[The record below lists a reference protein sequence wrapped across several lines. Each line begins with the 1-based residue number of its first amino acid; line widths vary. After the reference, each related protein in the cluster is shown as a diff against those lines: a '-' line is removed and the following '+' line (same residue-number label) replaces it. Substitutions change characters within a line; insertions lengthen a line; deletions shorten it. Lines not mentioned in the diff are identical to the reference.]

1 MGGNI
6 MKLNKKSKK
15 GFTLIELLIVVAI
28 IAILAAI
35 AIPQFGQ
42 YRVRGY
48 NSAASSDLRN
58 FKIAEESF
66 KSDAGVYASS
76 QVAGLAGTGALLSG
90 PLNVNVPVVANSI
103 NTSFPSS
110 PTTLAFGLSNGV
122 SAGINTTAT
131 TAADY
136 VALFAHTQGNVVYAA
151 DSNNTQLKQAGKDS
165 AGAAV
170 AIGNAAQ
177 TTGGQLVIGTVP
189 TSDNA
194 DDLPTATWS
203 NL

>member
-1 MGGNI
+1 

-66 KSDAGVYASS
+66 KSDAGVYASTA
-76 QVAGLAGTGALLSG
+76 AGGAAGNGGLESGPKNVSVTVTAGTIG
-90 PLNVNVPVVANSI
+90 
-103 NTSFPSS
+103 TFPAST
-110 PTTLAFGLSNGV
+110 TTLAFGLSNGV
-122 SAGINTTAT
+122 STVVSTTPTTAS
-131 TAADY
+131 DY
-136 VALFAHTQGNVVYAA
+136 LAIFAHTQGNTIYGAE
-151 DSNNTQLKQAGKDS
+151 SCITQLKQAGKDTS
-165 AGAAV
+165 GGAV
-170 AIGNAAQ
+170 AIAATAQ
-177 TTGGQLVIGTVP
+177 TTGGPLVAGTNP
-189 TSDNA
+189 GALATDNL
-194 DDLPTATWS
+194 DSTVWS